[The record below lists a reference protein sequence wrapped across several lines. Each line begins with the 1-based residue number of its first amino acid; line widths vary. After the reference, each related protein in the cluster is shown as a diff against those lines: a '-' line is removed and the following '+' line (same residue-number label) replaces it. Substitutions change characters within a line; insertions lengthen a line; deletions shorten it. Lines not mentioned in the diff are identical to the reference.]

1 MSDLRQIVFGI
12 NTNVWHLVIQYAI
25 WLLIITAVYYIVW
38 WLSVVMSDYIKAGKE
53 RVRKYE
59 EREARKLLT
68 TGEKNES

>member
-1 MSDLRQIVFGI
+1 VSDLRQIVFGI
-12 NTNVWHLVIQYAI
+12 NTNVWHLVIKYAV

-38 WLSVVMSDYIKAGKE
+38 WLSVVMSDYVKAGKE

-68 TGEKNES
+68 TGEK

>member
-1 MSDLRQIVFGI
+1 VSDLRQIVFGI
-12 NTNVWHLVIQYAI
+12 NTNVWHLVIQYAV

-38 WLSVVMSDYIKAGKE
+38 WLSVVMSDYVKAGKE

-68 TGEKNES
+68 TGEK

>member
-1 MSDLRQIVFGI
+1 VSDLRQIVFGI
-12 NTNVWHLVIQYAI
+12 NTNVWHLLIQYAI

-38 WLSVVMSDYIKAGKE
+38 WLSIVMSDYIKAGKE

-68 TGEKNES
+68 TGEK

>member
-1 MSDLRQIVFGI
+1 MSDLKQIVFGI
-12 NTNVWHLVIQYAI
+12 NTNVWHLFIQYAI
-25 WLLIITAVYYIVW
+25 WFLIITAVYYIVW

-68 TGEKNES
+68 TGEK

>member
-12 NTNVWHLVIQYAI
+12 NTNVWHLLIQYAI

-68 TGEKNES
+68 TGEK

>member
-12 NTNVWHLVIQYAI
+12 NTNVWHLVIQYAV

-38 WLSVVMSDYIKAGKE
+38 WLSVVMSDYVKAGKE

-68 TGEKNES
+68 TGEK

>member
-12 NTNVWHLVIQYAI
+12 NTNVWHLLIQYAI

-38 WLSVVMSDYIKAGKE
+38 WLSIVMSDYIKAGKE

-68 TGEKNES
+68 TGEK

>member
-12 NTNVWHLVIQYAI
+12 NTNVWHLMIQYAI
-25 WLLIITAVYYIVW
+25 WLLIITAVYFIVW
-38 WLSVVMSDYIKAGKE
+38 WLSIVMSDYIKAGKE

-68 TGEKNES
+68 TGEK

>member
-12 NTNVWHLVIQYAI
+12 NTNVWHLLIQYAI
-25 WLLIITAVYYIVW
+25 WLLIITAVYFIVW
-38 WLSVVMSDYIKAGKE
+38 WLSIVMSDYIKAGKE

-68 TGEKNES
+68 TGEK

>member
-12 NTNVWHLVIQYAI
+12 NENAWHLVIQYAV

-38 WLSVVMSDYIKAGKE
+38 WLNVVMSDYVKAGKE

-59 EREARKLLT
+59 EREARKLLA
-68 TGEKNES
+68 TGENK

>member
-12 NTNVWHLVIQYAI
+12 NTNVWHLFIQYAI
-25 WLLIITAVYYIVW
+25 WLLIITAVYFILW

-68 TGEKNES
+68 TGEK